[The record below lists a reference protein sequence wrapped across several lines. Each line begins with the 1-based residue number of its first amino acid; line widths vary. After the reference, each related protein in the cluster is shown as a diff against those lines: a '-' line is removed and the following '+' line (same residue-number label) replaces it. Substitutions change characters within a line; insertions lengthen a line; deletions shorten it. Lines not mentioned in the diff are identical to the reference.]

1 MRAEPLTLSHLEE
14 ASELFAASYRRQR
27 EAVPIM
33 DPDHGTAKNARPK
46 LEKLLEKHPGV
57 AVFDNG
63 RMVGY
68 MAGMYIDSFLSQ
80 HRGAY
85 SPEWAHG
92 SAEENAFEIYR
103 LLYRE
108 IAGRWVAD
116 GCLTHAV
123 NFMDHA
129 SEAQNAFSW
138 NGFGGICVDAMRPV
152 EPIPVKL
159 REGLQILPMQED
171 DIPDWLPM
179 LEAQNLHLAGAP
191 SFVPRPETES
201 LDDLL
206 DMLEQPGAG
215 AWMAWLDDEPVGY
228 MKVAPAANGAAWSV
242 NGERKFAVNG
252 AYIMPQHRG
261 EGLATSILACIME
274 WAASEGYVRC
284 SVDFEAT
291 NPEACHLWLKHFQP
305 VCRSS
310 VRRLD
315 GRIVKNI

>member
-1 MRAEPLTLSHLEE
+1 MRAEPLTQSHLVE
-14 ASELFAASYRRQR
+14 AGELFAASYRGQR
-27 EAVPIM
+27 ELVPIL
-33 DPDHGTAKNARPK
+33 DPEHGTAKNAQLK
-46 LEKLLEKHPGV
+46 LEKLLEKNPGV
-57 AVFDNG
+57 AVFDKD

-68 MAGMYIDSFLSQ
+68 MAGMYLDRFLSQ

-92 SAEENAFEIYR
+92 STDENAFEIYR
-103 LLYRE
+103 LLYSE
-108 IAGRWVAD
+108 IARRWVAD
-116 GCLTHAV
+116 GCLTHAI
-123 NFMDHA
+123 NFMDRA

-152 EPIPVKL
+152 GPIPLSPV
-159 REGLQILPMQED
+159 EGLQVLPMQED

-179 LEAQNLHLAGAP
+179 LEAQNLHLAGSP
-191 SFVPRPETES
+191 SFMPCLETDS
-201 LDDLL
+201 IDDLC
-206 DMLEQPGAG
+206 DMLKQPGAG

-252 AYIMPQHRG
+252 AYVLPQHRG
-261 EGLATSILACIME
+261 KGLATAILACIME
-274 WAASEGYVRC
+274 WGASEGYVRC

-305 VCRSS
+305 VCRSM

-315 GRIVKNI
+315 ERILKII